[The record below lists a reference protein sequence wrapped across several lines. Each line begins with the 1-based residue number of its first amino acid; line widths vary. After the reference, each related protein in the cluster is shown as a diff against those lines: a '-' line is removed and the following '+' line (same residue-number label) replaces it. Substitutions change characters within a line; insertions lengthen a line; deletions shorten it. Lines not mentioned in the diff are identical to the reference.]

1 MTVNEL
7 LDRLQIITDNGWGD
21 YVILHSPQW
30 AKVVEV
36 TEING
41 PYTVVKADNRD
52 NWLQLGSVPFFD
64 DDDDGEKR
72 KEWNKNHTIKSG
84 LVLE

>member
-7 LDRLQIITDNGWGD
+7 IRELEKFVGRGWGD
-21 YVILHSPQW
+21 HVILHSPKW

-41 PYTVVKADNRD
+41 PYTVVKSNTD
-52 NWLQLGSVPFFD
+52 NWSQLGSIPFFD
-64 DDDDGEKR
+64 DDDDDEKR